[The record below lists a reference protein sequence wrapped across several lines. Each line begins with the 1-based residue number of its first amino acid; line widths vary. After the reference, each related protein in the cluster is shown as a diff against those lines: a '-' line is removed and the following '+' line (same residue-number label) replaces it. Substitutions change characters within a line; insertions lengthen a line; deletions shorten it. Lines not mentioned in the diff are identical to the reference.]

1 MPAYLKTIYPCTS
14 CGTPTQVRSRYTAQF
29 ARCPDCRETA
39 RLDSL
44 LNGYEARRV
53 THAKQAG
60 AAKPGADS
68 LPLWFEAASDA
79 CEVARYAVMVA
90 AREPDIRR
98 KRHLG
103 RLAEGR
109 RKWAESVLRQLAGLL
124 GDERSGWTGH
134 LKLVAL
140 PPVEVGETAIAVK
153 APGAGE

>member
-1 MPAYLKTIYPCTS
+1 MPSYLKTLYPCTG
-14 CGTPTQVRSRYTAQF
+14 CRRPTQVRRQKDVQF
-29 ARCPDCRETA
+29 ARCPACREAA

-44 LNGYEARRV
+44 LNSYEARRV
-53 THAKQAG
+53 THAKKAG

-68 LPLWFEAASDA
+68 LLLWFEAASDA

-98 KRHLG
+98 KRYLG

-124 GDERSGWTGH
+124 GDERSEWTGH

-140 PPVEVGETAIAVK
+140 PPVEVGQVDIVLGKDE
-153 APGAGE
+153 APA

>member
-1 MPAYLKTIYPCTS
+1 MPTYLKTLYPCIG
-14 CGTPTQVRSRYTAQF
+14 CKTPTLVRSRRDVEH
-29 ARCPDCRETA
+29 ARCRDCAETA

-44 LNGYEARRV
+44 LNSYEARRV
-53 THAKQAG
+53 THAKKAG

-68 LPLWFEAASDA
+68 LPMWFEAASDA

-124 GDERSGWTGH
+124 WDERSGWTGH
-134 LKLVAL
+134 LKLVEL
-140 PPVEVGETAIAVK
+140 PPVEVGEVPIVIGQNETPA
-153 APGAGE
+153 